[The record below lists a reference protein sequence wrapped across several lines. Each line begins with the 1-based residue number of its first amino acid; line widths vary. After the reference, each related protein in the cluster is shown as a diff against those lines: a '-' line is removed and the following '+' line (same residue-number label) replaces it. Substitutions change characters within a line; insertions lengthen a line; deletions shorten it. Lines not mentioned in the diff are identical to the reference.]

1 MNYRMLVLDLDDTL
15 LKDDRTVS
23 ELTRRRLLEA
33 QQQGMIV
40 VLASG
45 RPTYAMQHLA
55 KELCLAEYGG
65 YFISFNGARITSCAD
80 QHILLSVDISHAQ
93 MCKLFDLA
101 QEHGVYIQTYTE
113 DHILVSKDNEYTQIE
128 KEITGMD
135 VIECADFK
143 AEIPKTAVKAM
154 MLEHPDRLKEVEK
167 ALRPVVENELFMTN
181 TKPFFLEFMN
191 PAVDKGKSLV
201 TLAQHLNVPMEQVI
215 AVGDSYN
222 DISMIKA
229 AGLGVAMGNAV
240 EAVKQA
246 ADYETADNE
255 HDGVARVVER
265 FFLQKDKS

>member
-15 LKDDRTVS
+15 LKDYRTVS

-65 YFISFNGARITSCAD
+65 YLISFNGARITSCAN

-167 ALRPVVENELFMTN
+167 ALRPVVENELYMTI

>member
-154 MLEHPDRLKEVEK
+154 MLEHPDRLKEVEQ
-167 ALRPVVENELFMTN
+167 ALRPVVENELYMTI

>member
-65 YFISFNGARITSCAD
+65 YFISLNGARITSCAD

-167 ALRPVVENELFMTN
+167 ALRPVVENELYMTI

>member
-65 YFISFNGARITSCAD
+65 YFISFNGARITSCAN

-167 ALRPVVENELFMTN
+167 ALRPVVENELYMTI

-222 DISMIKA
+222 DISMLKA

>member
-1 MNYRMLVLDLDDTL
+1 
-15 LKDDRTVS
+15 
-23 ELTRRRLLEA
+23 
-33 QQQGMIV
+33 
-40 VLASG
+40 
-45 RPTYAMQHLA
+45 
-55 KELCLAEYGG
+55 
-65 YFISFNGARITSCAD
+65 
-80 QHILLSVDISHAQ
+80 
-93 MCKLFDLA
+93 
-101 QEHGVYIQTYTE
+101 
-113 DHILVSKDNEYTQIE
+113 
-128 KEITGMD
+128 MD

-167 ALRPVVENELFMTN
+167 ALRPVVENELYMTI

>member
-80 QHILLSVDISHAQ
+80 EHILLSVDISHAQ

-167 ALRPVVENELFMTN
+167 ALRPVVENELYMTI

>member
-1 MNYRMLVLDLDDTL
+1 MNYCMIVLDLDDTL

-23 ELTRRRLLEA
+23 EMTRRRLLEA
-33 QQQGMIV
+33 QQQGTVV

-55 KELCLAEYGG
+55 QELCLAQYGG
-65 YFISFNGARITSCAD
+65 YLISFNGARITACENGAVLS
-80 QHILLSVDISHAQ
+80 SVDISHAQ
-93 MCKLFDLA
+93 MCQLFDLA
-101 QEHGVYIQTYTE
+101 QEQNVYIQTYTE

-135 VIECADFK
+135 VVECADFK

-154 MLEHPDRLKEVEK
+154 MLEHPDRLKQVEQ
-167 ALRPVVENELFMTN
+167 ALRPVIKDELYMTI

-201 TLAQHLNVPMEQVI
+201 TLAAHLGISMEQVI

-222 DISMIKA
+222 DISMIEA

-246 ADYETADNE
+246 ADYETDDNE
-255 HDGVARVVER
+255 HDGVARVVEK
-265 FFLQKDKS
+265 FFLNQE

>member
-167 ALRPVVENELFMTN
+167 ALRPVVENELYMTI

-246 ADYETADNE
+246 ANYETADNE

>member
-167 ALRPVVENELFMTN
+167 ALRPVVENELYMTI

-222 DISMIKA
+222 DISMLKA

>member
-1 MNYRMLVLDLDDTL
+1 MNYRMIVLDLDDTL

-65 YFISFNGARITSCAD
+65 YFISFNGARITSCAN

-167 ALRPVVENELFMTN
+167 ALRPVVENELYMTI

>member
-154 MLEHPDRLKEVEK
+154 MLEHPDRLKEMEK
-167 ALRPVVENELFMTN
+167 ALRPVVENELYMTI

>member
-167 ALRPVVENELFMTN
+167 ALRPVVENELYMTI

-222 DISMIKA
+222 DISMTKP

>member
-1 MNYRMLVLDLDDTL
+1 MNYRMIVLDLDDTL

-33 QQQGMIV
+33 QQQGTVV

-45 RPTYAMQHLA
+45 RPTYAMRHLA
-55 KELCLAEYGG
+55 QELCLAQYGG
-65 YFISFNGARITSCAD
+65 YLISFNGARITSCAD
-80 QHILLSVDISHAQ
+80 QRILLSVDISHAQ

-101 QEHGVYIQTYTE
+101 QEHSVYIQTYTE
-113 DHILVSKDNEYTQIE
+113 DHILVSKDNEYTQVE

-143 AEIPKTAVKAM
+143 KEIPKTAVKAM
-154 MLEHPDRLKEVEK
+154 MLEHPDRLKQVEQ
-167 ALRPVVENELFMTN
+167 ALHPLVENELYMTI

-201 TLAQHLNVPMEQVI
+201 TLARHLNVPMEQVI

-246 ADYETADNE
+246 ADYETEDNE

-265 FFLQKDKS
+265 FFLQAE

>member
-65 YFISFNGARITSCAD
+65 YFISFNGARVTSCAD

-167 ALRPVVENELFMTN
+167 ALRPVVENELYMTI

>member
-65 YFISFNGARITSCAD
+65 YFISFNGARINSCAD

-167 ALRPVVENELFMTN
+167 ALRPVVENELYMTI

-246 ADYETADNE
+246 ANYETADNE

>member
-23 ELTRRRLLEA
+23 ELTRRCLLEA

-113 DHILVSKDNEYTQIE
+113 DHILVSKDNEYAQIE

-167 ALRPVVENELFMTN
+167 ALRPVVENELYMTI

>member
-154 MLEHPDRLKEVEK
+154 MLEHPGRLKEVEK
-167 ALRPVVENELFMTN
+167 ALRPVVENELYMTI

>member
-1 MNYRMLVLDLDDTL
+1 MNYRMIVLDLDDTL
-15 LKDDRTVS
+15 LRDDRTVS

-167 ALRPVVENELFMTN
+167 ALRPVVENELYMTI

-201 TLAQHLNVPMEQVI
+201 TLARHLNVPMEQVI

-265 FFLQKDKS
+265 FFLQKE

>member
-65 YFISFNGARITSCAD
+65 YLISFNGARITSCAD

-167 ALRPVVENELFMTN
+167 ALRPVVENELYMTI

>member
-65 YFISFNGARITSCAD
+65 YFISFNGARINSCAD

-167 ALRPVVENELFMTN
+167 ALRPVVENELYMTI

>member
-55 KELCLAEYGG
+55 KELCLAEYSG

-135 VIECADFK
+135 VIECTDFK

-167 ALRPVVENELFMTN
+167 ALRPVVENELYMTI

>member
-167 ALRPVVENELFMTN
+167 ALRPVVENELYMTI

-201 TLAQHLNVPMEQVI
+201 TLAQHLNVPMKQVI

>member
-65 YFISFNGARITSCAD
+65 YFISFNGARITSCAN

-167 ALRPVVENELFMTN
+167 ALRPVVENELYMTI

>member
-55 KELCLAEYGG
+55 KELCLAEYSG

-167 ALRPVVENELFMTN
+167 TLRPVVENELYMTI

>member
-143 AEIPKTAVKAM
+143 AKIPKTAVKAM
-154 MLEHPDRLKEVEK
+154 MLEHPDRLKEVEQ
-167 ALRPVVENELFMTN
+167 ALRPVAENELYMTI

>member
-1 MNYRMLVLDLDDTL
+1 MNYRMIVLDLDDTL

-23 ELTRRRLLEA
+23 EMTRRRLLEA
-33 QQQGMIV
+33 QQQGTVV

-55 KELCLAEYGG
+55 QELCLAQYGG
-65 YFISFNGARITSCAD
+65 YLISFNGARITACENGAVLS
-80 QHILLSVDISHAQ
+80 SVDISHAQ
-93 MCKLFDLA
+93 MCRLFDLA
-101 QEHGVYIQTYTE
+101 QEQNVYIQTYTE

-135 VIECADFK
+135 VVECADFK

-154 MLEHPDRLKEVEK
+154 MLEHPDRLKQVEQ
-167 ALRPVVENELFMTN
+167 ALRPVIKDELYMTI

-191 PAVDKGKSLV
+191 PVVDKGKSLV
-201 TLAQHLNVPMEQVI
+201 TLAAHLGISMEQVI

-222 DISMIKA
+222 DISMIEA

-246 ADYETADNE
+246 ADYETDDNE

-265 FFLQKDKS
+265 FFLQTK

>member
-15 LKDDRTVS
+15 LKDYRTVS

-167 ALRPVVENELFMTN
+167 ALRPVVENELYMTI

>member
-65 YFISFNGARITSCAD
+65 YFISFNGARVTSCAD

-167 ALRPVVENELFMTN
+167 ALRPVVENELYMTI

-246 ADYETADNE
+246 ANYETADNE

>member
-167 ALRPVVENELFMTN
+167 ALRPVVENELYMTI

-191 PAVDKGKSLV
+191 PAMDKGKSLV

>member
-167 ALRPVVENELFMTN
+167 ALRPVVENELYMTI

>member
-15 LKDDRTVS
+15 LRDDRTVS

-167 ALRPVVENELFMTN
+167 ALRPVVENELYMTI

-201 TLAQHLNVPMEQVI
+201 TLAQHLNVPMKQVI

-255 HDGVARVVER
+255 HDGVAHVVER
-265 FFLQKDKS
+265 FFLQKE

>member
-154 MLEHPDRLKEVEK
+154 MLEHSDRLKEVEK
-167 ALRPVVENELFMTN
+167 ALRPVVENELYMTI

>member
-65 YFISFNGARITSCAD
+65 YFISFNGARITSCAN

-135 VIECADFK
+135 VIECVDFK

-167 ALRPVVENELFMTN
+167 ALRPVVENELYMTI

>member
-65 YFISFNGARITSCAD
+65 YFISFNGARITSCAN

-113 DHILVSKDNEYTQIE
+113 DHILASKDNEYTQIE

-135 VIECADFK
+135 VIECVDFK

-167 ALRPVVENELFMTN
+167 ALRPVVENELYMTI

>member
-135 VIECADFK
+135 VVECADFK

-154 MLEHPDRLKEVEK
+154 MLEHPDRLKQVEQ
-167 ALRPVVENELFMTN
+167 ALRPVIKDELYMTI

-201 TLAQHLNVPMEQVI
+201 TLAAHLGISMEQVI

-222 DISMIKA
+222 DISMIEA

-246 ADYETADNE
+246 ADYETDDNE
-255 HDGVARVVER
+255 HDGVARVVEK
-265 FFLQKDKS
+265 FFLNQE

>member
-1 MNYRMLVLDLDDTL
+1 MNYRMIVLDLDDTL

-23 ELTRRRLLEA
+23 EMTRRRLLEA
-33 QQQGMIV
+33 QQQGTVV

-55 KELCLAEYGG
+55 QELCLAQYGG
-65 YFISFNGARITSCAD
+65 YLISFNGARITACENGAVLS
-80 QHILLSVDISHAQ
+80 SVDISHAQ
-93 MCKLFDLA
+93 MCRLLDLA
-101 QEHGVYIQTYTE
+101 QEQNVYIQTYTE

-135 VIECADFK
+135 VVECADFK

-154 MLEHPDRLKEVEK
+154 MLEHPDRLKQVEQ
-167 ALRPVVENELFMTN
+167 ALRPVIKDELYMTI

-201 TLAQHLNVPMEQVI
+201 TLAAHLGISMEQVI

-222 DISMIKA
+222 DISMIEA
-229 AGLGVAMGNAV
+229 AGLGVAMGNAI

-246 ADYETADNE
+246 ADYETDDNE
-255 HDGVARVVER
+255 HDGVARVVEK
-265 FFLQKDKS
+265 FFLNQE

>member
-65 YFISFNGARITSCAD
+65 YFISFNGARITSCAN

-154 MLEHPDRLKEVEK
+154 MLEHPDRLKEVEQ
-167 ALRPVVENELFMTN
+167 ALRPVVENELYMTI

>member
-167 ALRPVVENELFMTN
+167 ALRPVVENELYMTI

-240 EAVKQA
+240 EAVKQ
-246 ADYETADNE
+246 
-255 HDGVARVVER
+255 R
-265 FFLQKDKS
+265 

>member
-23 ELTRRRLLEA
+23 QLTRRRLLEA

-167 ALRPVVENELFMTN
+167 ALRPVVENELYMTI